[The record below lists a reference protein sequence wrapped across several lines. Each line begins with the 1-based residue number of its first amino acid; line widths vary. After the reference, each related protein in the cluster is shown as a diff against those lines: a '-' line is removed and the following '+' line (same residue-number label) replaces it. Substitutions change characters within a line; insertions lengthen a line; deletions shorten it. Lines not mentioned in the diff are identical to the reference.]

1 MNTTAPGSP
10 SVLVLLTSKKCDE
23 IKFLLSFVLQ
33 KLTAATVSSKTYIKK
48 VADSYILHLYL
59 GSALHLH

>member
-10 SVLVLLTSKKCDE
+10 AALVLLTSKKCDE
-23 IKFLLSFVLQ
+23 ITFLLSFVLQ

-48 VADSYILHLYL
+48 WPILTYCTFD
-59 GSALHLH
+59 